1 MDFEH
6 FVGISYDISST
17 MAFNQYYDMVIDE
30 LGYENVSRCV
40 PFTLEELREFYAEDK
55 YMNQRQEVWC
65 DASGVGV
72 SDKTGGRYIKQS
84 PLRDLLRKNGIT
96 LWSQAEA
103 VCLLKRCAERM
114 VTEHD

>member
-6 FVGISYDISST
+6 FVGIDYATRSY
-17 MAFNQYYDMVIDE
+17 MPFNKYYDMVIDK

-40 PFTLEELREFYAEDK
+40 PFPLEELREFYAEDK
-55 YMNQRQEVWC
+55 YMNQYLEVWC
-65 DASGVGV
+65 DASGIVV
-72 SDKTGGRYIKQS
+72 NDKTGGRYTKQS

-103 VCLLKRCAERM
+103 VCLLKRCAERT